1 MPASAL
7 LISDDVDLQTKIS
20 TILQFIDYNLSLAEA
35 DQTQITAALQS
46 NPHFV
51 IAMVAIADKQQEA
64 DVISWLNRARP
75 ALPVYL
81 LVTEADA
88 SNPILKGTN
97 GYIGQPVQ
105 YRKLLGI
112 LRHAEKEGRKSGRAA
127 SGPSVSLT
135 GQSVKLKEI
144 QALVRHV
151 AMTDANVLLLG
162 ESGTGKEVVARSIHF
177 LSLRNDHPFIA
188 VNCGAIPP
196 ELLESELFG
205 HEKGAFTGAI
215 STRKG
220 RFELA
225 EGGTLFLD
233 EIGDMPLNMQVKL
246 LRVLQERCYE
256 RVGGAKTMQSNVRL
270 IAATHQDLERKIG
283 EGKFRM
289 DLFYRLNVFPIELPA
304 LRDRPEDI
312 PHLISEF
319 SLRMELDHRSPI
331 RFDASAISALSQ
343 HPLPGNVRELENL
356 VERLAILYPGET
368 ITNQKLPER
377 YQGRQI
383 EPQTV
388 EQTREHVSE
397 QALSQTS
404 SMLNELI
411 STFREE
417 ITEVSDSLTA
427 ESPSFSPILPQTSGV
442 DLHDTFDLKQY
453 LYDLEKDLIERALNN
468 SEWVV
473 AKAAKILSLQR
484 TTLVEKIKKFEIQ
497 SPE

>member
-1 MPASAL
+1 MTSSAL
-7 LISDDVDLQTKIS
+7 LISDDAELNQKIN
-20 TILQFIDYNLSLAEA
+20 TVFEFIEYTLCTTACNAKEVAEA
-35 DQTQITAALQS
+35 LEQDAQYVIAILPETAAGNASEMLAQ
-46 NPHFV
+46 
-51 IAMVAIADKQQEA
+51 
-64 DVISWLNRARP
+64 LNRLRP
-75 ALPVYL
+75 SLPVYIL
-81 LVTEADA
+81 TDELEPGTAPKGA
-88 SNPILKGTN
+88 S
-97 GYIGQPVQ
+97 GYISHPVQ

-112 LRHAEKEGRKSGRAA
+112 VRHAEKEGRKTVRPLN
-127 SGPSVSLT
+127 GPSVSLT
-135 GQSVKLKEI
+135 GHSGKLKEI
-144 QALVRHV
+144 QALIRHV

-246 LRVLQERCYE
+246 LRVLQERCFE
-256 RVGGAKTMQSNVRL
+256 RVGGSKTMQSNVRL
-270 IAATHQDLERKIG
+270 IAATHQDLEKKIG

-289 DLFYRLNVFPIELPA
+289 DLFYRLNVFPIDLPP

-312 PHLISEF
+312 PLLIREF

-331 RFDASAISALSQ
+331 HFDASAISALSQ

-368 ITNQKLPER
+368 INYQKLPER
-377 YQGRQI
+377 YQSAAPKVPRSVEI
-383 EPQTV
+383 PVYERSSAMQTL
-388 EQTREHVSE
+388 QQPEH
-397 QALSQTS
+397 TNS
-404 SMLNELI
+404 STLPVADDIDLNKSI
-411 STFREE
+411 
-417 ITEVSDSLTA
+417 
-427 ESPSFSPILPQTSGV
+427 
-442 DLHDTFDLKQY
+442 DLKQY
-453 LYDLEKDLIERALNN
+453 LYDLEKDLIQRALSN
-468 SEWVV
+468 SDWVV
-473 AKAAKILSLQR
+473 AKAAKVLSLQR

-497 SPE
+497 NPVV

>member
-1 MPASAL
+1 MASSAL
-7 LISDDVDLQTKIS
+7 LVTDNEELQHRINTVFE
-20 TILQFIDYNLSLAEA
+20 FIDYSLGIANA
-35 DQTQITAALQS
+35 DDDQTTAMLEE
-46 NPHFV
+46 NRHHV
-51 IAMVAIADKQQEA
+51 IALLAVGDAQREIELLALM
-64 DVISWLNRARP
+64 NRIRP
-75 ALPVYL
+75 ALPVFL
-81 LVTEADA
+81 LTSEIEPVA
-88 SNPILKGTN
+88 PLPKGAI
-97 GYIGQPVQ
+97 GYISMPVQ

-112 LRHAEKEGRKSGRAA
+112 LRHAEKEGQKSGRPLL
-127 SGPSVSLT
+127 GPAVSLT
-135 GQSVKLKEI
+135 GQSTKLKEI

-162 ESGTGKEVVARSIHF
+162 ESGTGKEVVARSVHF
-177 LSLRNDHPFIA
+177 LSLRNDHPFVA

-246 LRVLQERCYE
+246 LRVLQERCFE
-256 RVGGAKTMQSNVRL
+256 RVGGTKTMQSNVRL

-312 PHLISEF
+312 PHLIREF
-319 SLRMELDHRSPI
+319 SVRMELDHRSPI
-331 RFDASAISALSQ
+331 HFDQSAIQALAE

-377 YQGRQI
+377 YQAQTASALDARAAVAAPGSSAAASSSAQRQ
-383 EPQTV
+383 
-388 EQTREHVSE
+388 
-397 QALSQTS
+397 
-404 SMLNELI
+404 
-411 STFREE
+411 
-417 ITEVSDSLTA
+417 
-427 ESPSFSPILPQTSGV
+427 LPVADDV
-442 DLHDTFDLKQY
+442 DLSEIIDLKQY
-453 LYDLEKDLIERALNN
+453 LNDLEKELIQKALIN
-468 SEWVV
+468 SDWVV
-473 AKAAKILSLQR
+473 AKAAKTLSLQR

-497 SPE
+497 NPLD

>member
-1 MPASAL
+1 MTSSAL
-7 LISDDVDLQTKIS
+7 LISDDAELNQRINTVFE
-20 TILQFIDYNLSLAEA
+20 FIDYSLGIAGCNTKQVTNQLESDA
-35 DQTQITAALQS
+35 Q
-46 NPHFV
+46 FV
-51 IAMVAIADKQQEA
+51 IAMLSVKDGEQEA
-64 DVISWLNRARP
+64 ELLATLNRLRP
-75 ALPVYL
+75 SLPVYL
-81 LVTEADA
+81 LVDEADPAGAPPKGA
-88 SNPILKGTN
+88 SGFISH
-97 GYIGQPVQ
+97 PVQ

-112 LRHAEKEGRKSGRAA
+112 VRHAEKEGRKTVRALN
-127 SGPSVSLT
+127 GPSVSLT
-135 GQSVKLKEI
+135 GQSAKLKEI
-144 QALVRHV
+144 QALIRHV

-246 LRVLQERCYE
+246 LRVLQERSFE
-256 RVGGAKTMQSNVRL
+256 RVGGTKTMQANVRL

-289 DLFYRLNVFPIELPA
+289 DLFYRLNVFPIELPP
-304 LRDRPEDI
+304 LRDRTDDI
-312 PHLISEF
+312 PLLIREF

-331 RFDASAISALSQ
+331 RFDGSAIHALCQ

-368 ITNQKLPER
+368 ITNKKLPER
-377 YQGRQI
+377 YQAALG
-383 EPQTV
+383 EPQRPIEVPDYQERSSIDEV
-388 EQTREHVSE
+388 EIPYSHSPVPTRNG
-397 QALSQTS
+397 S
-404 SMLNELI
+404 SSSNGG
-411 STFREE
+411 
-417 ITEVSDSLTA
+417 
-427 ESPSFSPILPQTSGV
+427 LPQADDI
-442 DLHDTFDLKQY
+442 DLNSSIDLKQY
-453 LYDLEKDLIERALNN
+453 LFDLEKELIQRALSN
-468 SEWVV
+468 SDWVV
-473 AKAAKILSLQR
+473 AKAAKVLSLQR

-497 SPE
+497 NPVL